1 MAKDFDTAGKHLF
14 DRHPRA
20 WLALL
25 GWPLPPTDDGVAVV
39 DSDVSTVSRAA
50 DKLVRVEGVAVPYL
64 AHVEFQTSGDPTL
77 DRRMLE

>member
-77 DRRMLE
+77 ARRRL